1 MARSRACRGRG
12 HDADDGLGRLCVR
25 HERARAPHDETA
37 LFASAEGHFRRTGPH
52 SGGLAAA
59 ARGARG
65 GAVDV
70 GWVVG
75 DAERMLEV
83 ESGGTLAGGGAVA
96 ALGAGV
102 GIVDT
107 MMLECTIST
116 HLTF

>member
-1 MARSRACRGRG
+1 M
-12 HDADDGLGRLCVR
+12 
-25 HERARAPHDETA
+25 
-37 LFASAEGHFRRTGPH
+37 
-52 SGGLAAA
+52 
-59 ARGARG
+59 
-65 GAVDV
+65 DV